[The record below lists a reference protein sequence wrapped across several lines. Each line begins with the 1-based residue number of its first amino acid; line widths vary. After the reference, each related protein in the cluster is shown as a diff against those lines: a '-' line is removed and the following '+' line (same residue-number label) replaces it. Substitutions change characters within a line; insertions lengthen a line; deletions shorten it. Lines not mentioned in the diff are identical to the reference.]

1 MLLNHLVLLLLI
13 FLLTFK
19 TGFSAEISVF
29 IQTGDFVQLDIQTQ
43 EEFEFLYWSYDKSEN
58 IVRYTSEN
66 KGVKLYPSYK
76 DRVDF
81 NAKTFSLTLKNTQKT
96 DSGLYTA
103 RTSGESDKNIVTY
116 RLTVIDAVEAPV
128 LTVISNRSSS
138 DSCTVNFTCT
148 AHEFKIDSSYQN
160 NSCLREEVTSQNK
173 TLILDCS
180 EKFIICNNSNTVSW
194 KEDRIIITQLCG
206 DNKKNNSKNVQ
217 TASSLL
223 GPVVAPVAVP
233 VIILIIIC
241 TSVFL
246 YRRHKKKHVSQNEVQ
261 SSSEATAT

>member
-29 IQTGDFVQLDIQTQ
+29 VQTGDSVQLEIQTQ
-43 EEFEFLYWSYDKSEN
+43 EQFEILYWSNDKSEN
-58 IVRYTSEN
+58 IVRYTSET

-81 NAKTFSLTLKNTQKT
+81 NAKNFSLTLKNTQKT

-103 RTSGESDKNIVTY
+103 RTSGKLDKNIVTY
-116 RLTVIDAVEAPV
+116 RVSVIDAVEAPV
-128 LTVISNRSSS
+128 LTVNSNRSSS
-138 DSCTVNFTCT
+138 DSCTLNFTCT
-148 AHEFKIDSSYQN
+148 AHELKIDSSYQN
-160 NSCLREEVTSQNK
+160 NSCLREEVTSQNN

-180 EKFIICNNSNTVSW
+180 EKFIICNHRNPVSW

-223 GPVVAPVAVP
+223 GPVVTSVAVP

-246 YRRHKKKHVSQNEVQ
+246 YRRHKKK
-261 SSSEATAT
+261 A